1 MAFNNKPSLA
11 AALGKFSNMLI
22 KEKIIES
29 GRDESTVIEAISSAT
44 HHISQQ
50 SISRSSKSPVKS
62 SEEFVKGP
70 LAMMMAKH
78 EKTQNK
84 IEGLRKQ
91 KYIEEVSELKTKP
104 TINKDSKNLVKNMPP
119 LHLRT
124 EKILKEK
131 GKKLENQR
139 SSRQQKEDSD
149 FSTNCTFKPQSR
161 PSSRSRSPDVLT
173 KELYKWD
180 ENKKKALEQKR
191 KQKEK
196 EEVILEKPKIDN
208 LSSRLSKTVRLT

>member
-1 MAFNNKPSLA
+1 MASNNKPSLA
-11 AALGKFSNMLI
+11 AALGKFSKMLI
-22 KEKIIES
+22 KEKIIDTDK
-29 GRDESTVIEAISSAT
+29 DESTVIEAISCAT

-50 SISRSSKSPVKS
+50 SISRSSKSPIKS

-70 LAMMMAKH
+70 LAMIMAKH

-84 IEGLRKQ
+84 LEGLRKQ
-91 KYIEEVSELKTKP
+91 KYIEEVSELKSKP
-104 TINKDSKNLVKNMPP
+104 TINKDSKNLAKHMPP

-131 GKKLENQR
+131 GKKLESQL
-139 SSRQQKEDSD
+139 SSRKQKEDSD
-149 FSTNCTFKPQSR
+149 FSANCTFKPQSR
-161 PSSRSRSPDVLT
+161 KSSRSRSPDILT

-180 ENKKKALEQKR
+180 ENKKKALDQKR

-196 EEVILEKPKIDN
+196 EEILLEKPKIDN
-208 LSSRLSKTVRLT
+208 LSSRLSKTVRFI